1 MGYSGAGSVTRMRDA
16 VSSASK
22 ADAESMSNLAYVV
35 NSANDNIAALQRT
48 LKLQEKEL
56 ADKSEHSAALQ
67 RNYETLSR
75 IRKSDQKEFIAL
87 KALQA
92 EERAELERVQGLYAA
107 EQAKTLGLGR
117 QLQAA
122 SGAEQQLQKLQ
133 AELSEASRLRDAYQA
148 DAEKQRKAAADS
160 SEAARAQKLSLD
172 KATRAQQE
180 VLQRAKRAEEE
191 LKATVAAKEAIEKLQ
206 QAGVA
211 KLAVHERQLKTFFE
225 ANEAL
230 EADLLKQVQRAA
242 ALERRKLEL
251 EAEQQ
256 TIEAYYQARLDEMQA
271 QYDRLLTE
279 VEGAKSAARDEAI
292 RAALDKAEPATSPA
306 PDGAQ
311 E

>member
-1 MGYSGAGSVTRMRDA
+1 MGYSGAGSVARVRDA
-16 VSSASK
+16 VSTAK

-35 NSANDNIAALQRT
+35 NSANDNIANLQRT

-56 ADKSEHSAALQ
+56 SDKTEHGAALQ

-92 EERAELERVQGLYAA
+92 EERAELERLRGLYAA
-107 EQAKTLGLGR
+107 EQAKTLALGR
-117 QLQAA
+117 QVQASA
-122 SGAEQQLQKLQ
+122 GAEQQLQKLQ
-133 AELSEASRLRDAYQA
+133 LELSEAARLRDAHQA
-148 DAEKQRKAAADS
+148 EAEKQRRSA
-160 SEAARAQKLSLD
+160 SESLETARAQKLSLE
-172 KATRAQQE
+172 KATRSQQE
-180 VLQRAKRAEEE
+180 MLQRAKRAEEE
-191 LKATVAAKEAIEKLQ
+191 LKATAAAKEALEKLQ
-206 QAGVA
+206 QGGAA

-279 VEGAKSAARDEAI
+279 VEGAKAASREEAI
-292 RAALDKAEPATSPA
+292 RALDAGEPPKSPA
-306 PDGAQ
+306 PAAQ